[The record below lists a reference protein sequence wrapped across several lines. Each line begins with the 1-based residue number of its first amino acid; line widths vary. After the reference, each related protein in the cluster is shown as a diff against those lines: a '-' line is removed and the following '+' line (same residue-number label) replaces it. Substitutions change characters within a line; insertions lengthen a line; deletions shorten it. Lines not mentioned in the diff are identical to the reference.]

1 MPYINYSAKELCF
14 KIVYFGPGMGGKTTN
29 LIRIHKNL
37 SAKAKSD
44 IITLDTAEERT
55 LFFDFLPLDVGTVGG
70 FSLRF
75 NLYTVPGQV
84 QYEASRRLILDGA
97 DGVVYVADSQPHL
110 VEENI
115 SCYQG
120 MIKNIQSYG
129 IDPVKFP
136 KVLQYNKRDCEN
148 PIEIGSLEK
157 VLNIEPS
164 TPVFS
169 ATANI
174 GEGVMETIH
183 AVCRLVIQNFKIEY

>member
-14 KIVYFGPGMGGKTTN
+14 KIVYFGPGMSGKTTN
-29 LIRIHKNL
+29 LLRIHKNL
-37 SAKAKSD
+37 NAKAKSD

-55 LFFDFLPLDVGTVGG
+55 LFFDFLPLDVGAVGG

-75 NLYTVPGQV
+75 NLYTVPGQI

-110 VEENI
+110 LEEDVA
-115 SCYQG
+115 CYKG
-120 MIKNIQSYG
+120 MINNILSYG
-129 IDPVKFP
+129 INPATFP

-148 PIEIGSLEK
+148 PIKIGTLENI
-157 VLNIEPS
+157 LSIEPS

-169 ATANI
+169 AVATT

-183 AVCRLVIQNFKIEY
+183 AVCRLVIHNFKIEP